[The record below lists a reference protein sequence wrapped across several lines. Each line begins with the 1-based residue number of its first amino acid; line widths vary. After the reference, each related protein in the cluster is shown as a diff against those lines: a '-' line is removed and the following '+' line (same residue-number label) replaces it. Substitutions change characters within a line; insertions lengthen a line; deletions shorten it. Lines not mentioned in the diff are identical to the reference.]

1 MPGYYSEK
9 LSAARLKKCY
19 DLAPP
24 RVKQYLRAEIDF
36 TAGFIKQNHCILE
49 LGCGYGRV
57 MDQIAAKAKNVF
69 GIDTSLGSLTMAK
82 EYLSHLD
89 NCHLICSDAV
99 SPSLKTGQFDLVLCL
114 QNGISA
120 FHVNPKNLI
129 QNAYRLTKG
138 GGKTIF
144 STYSEKFWNDRLDWF
159 QIQARYGLI
168 GEIDEAATGEGVIIC
183 KDGFRADTV
192 SPAQFK
198 NLIST
203 ITQNFEFKEI
213 DKSSL
218 FCILEKS

>member
-9 LSAARLKKCY
+9 LSAARLKRCY

-36 TAGFIKQNHCILE
+36 AAGLIKQNHCILE

-57 MDQIAAKAKNVF
+57 IDQIAAKAKNVF
-69 GIDTSLGSLTMAK
+69 GIDTSLGSLIMAK
-82 EYLSHLD
+82 EYLSHPD

-99 SPSLKTGQFDLVLCL
+99 SPSLMTGQFDLVLCL

-120 FHVNPKNLI
+120 FRVNPKNLI
-129 QNAYRLTKG
+129 QNAYRLNKA
-138 GGKTIF
+138 GGKALF

-168 GEIDEAATGEGVIIC
+168 GEIDKEATGEGVIIC

-192 SPAQFK
+192 SPTQFK

-203 ITQNFEFKEI
+203 ITQNFELIEI